1 MAQTTSFSTII
12 RHATEHAKPAED
24 RQALVTIDASSG
36 QSAPRPNIFESF
48 TGDFRYFLVTNN
60 RDPNGVIKGT
70 KRVRYKEGQGE
81 IFFAIEYAG
90 GCRPGQEWRLAECFL
105 KFPSLEDAF
114 DNSLAK
120 WFIEHF
126 SGSLTIDDFDL
137 ETANACTALATKAG
151 REYGLDLKVT
161 LALEGRDRLEA
172 VDSGTLLVFS
182 RMQDSDDEEGMW
194 LRVELEVD
202 PQRIPSALINQNRKF
217 DELLE
222 KGVRRYVSDYV
233 TLGAFYQEFP
243 TEQTMQALR
252 GHLNGLLRPFGRKAG
267 RISLK
272 PDDASAPPKVFKG
285 EAVIEYRHHE
295 YPDPIKIN
303 VSALMTLKSAA
314 RYKAKTKPKLN
325 EWLETNLSEV
335 IDKTLFG
342 ISYVELLLGFP
353 ELKKKID
360 DSMNARAHSIGYN
373 LEQLMTI
380 LHLEPFEWLKRVDVE
395 IKDTASDNG
404 QASEAMFETS
414 LSNFYVGLEIILTAK
429 VKELRGIENY
439 LRTKQDVPQ
448 KMKEEIVRLV
458 RKFMH
463 GTNPER
469 FYMRYSRVGDGNGT
483 GVVEL
488 SFEEELRLKIH
499 SLLETDFNAEV
510 MHLILKPTQTELT
523 RKRQEVSQGSHD
535 FTAAAELGNLPGA
548 PTMVINGGFKVIRV
562 SGWHAFKECDASVE
576 AIRKRIVASIRA
588 SLKVAR
594 DDQLSFSDET
604 GFDALVRDAVRK
616 AGELIDEEFGLA
628 IKLTTVYW
636 DWEDGLKQLGRQ
648 QGKMELA
655 SVQER
660 IMRLKELL
668 LDLLES
674 DASPSDIKDVK
685 ERISRLSATLKP
697 ALASSAG
704 IQQLPEPQTPK
715 GLQSPE
721 LEQTDS

>member
-1 MAQTTSFSTII
+1 MAQTTSFSTIV
-12 RHATEHAKPAED
+12 RLATEHAKPAED
-24 RQALVTIDASSG
+24 RQALVIIDARSG
-36 QSAPRPNIFESF
+36 QAAPRPNIFESL
-48 TGDFRYFLVTNN
+48 TGDFKYFLVTNS

-70 KRVRYKEGQGE
+70 KRVKYKEGQGE
-81 IFFAIEYAG
+81 IFFAIDYAG

-105 KFPSLEDAF
+105 KTPPLEDALN
-114 DNSLAK
+114 NSLAK

-126 SGSLTIDDFDL
+126 SGSLTIDDFDS
-137 ETANACTALATKAG
+137 ETMKACAALATKAG
-151 REYGLDLKVT
+151 REYGLDLKIT
-161 LALEGRDRLEA
+161 LGLEGRDRLEA
-172 VDSGTLLVFS
+172 VDTGTLLVFS
-182 RMQDSDDEEGMW
+182 RTQDSDDEEGMW
-194 LRVELEVD
+194 LRAELEVD
-202 PQRIPSALINQNRKF
+202 PQRIPRALINQGRSFN
-217 DELLE
+217 DLLE
-222 KGVRRYVSDYV
+222 KGVRRYVSDHV
-233 TLGAFYQEFP
+233 TLNAFYQEFP
-243 TEQTMQALR
+243 TERTMQELR
-252 GHLNGLLRPFGRKAG
+252 HHLNGLLRPFGRTAG

-285 EAVIEYRHHE
+285 EAAIEYRHHE

-303 VSALMTLKSAA
+303 VSALLTLESAA
-314 RYKAKTKPKLN
+314 RYKAKNKPKLN
-325 EWLETNLSEV
+325 EWLATNLSEV

-353 ELKKKID
+353 ELKEKID
-360 DSMNARAHSIGYN
+360 GSMNERANGIGYN

-395 IKDTASDNG
+395 IKDVAPDDG
-404 QASEAMFETS
+404 RASEAMFETS

-429 VKELRGIENY
+429 VRELRGIENY

-448 KMKEEIVRLV
+448 KMKEEIARLV

-469 FYMRYSRVGDGNGT
+469 FYMRYSRAGDGDRNGA
-483 GVVEL
+483 GEP
-488 SFEEELRLKIH
+488 SFEEELRHRIH
-499 SLLETDFNAEV
+499 SLLDTEFDAEV
-510 MHLILKPTQTELT
+510 LDLILKPTQTELT
-523 RKRQEVSQGSHD
+523 RKRQEVSKGSHD

-548 PTMVINGGFKVIRV
+548 PTMVINGDFKVTRV
-562 SGWHAFKECDASVE
+562 SGWHAFKECDASAE

-594 DDQLSFSDET
+594 GDQLSFSEES

-628 IKLTTVYW
+628 VKLTTVYW

-648 QGKMELA
+648 QDRRELA

-660 IMRLKELL
+660 IARLKEQL
-668 LDLLES
+668 LDLHEI
-674 DASPSDIKDVK
+674 DAPEADIRDVE
-685 ERISRLSATLKP
+685 ERIRRLSATLKP
-697 ALASSAG
+697 TLASSAG

-715 GLQSPE
+715 SLQSTD
-721 LEQTDS
+721 LDQTDS